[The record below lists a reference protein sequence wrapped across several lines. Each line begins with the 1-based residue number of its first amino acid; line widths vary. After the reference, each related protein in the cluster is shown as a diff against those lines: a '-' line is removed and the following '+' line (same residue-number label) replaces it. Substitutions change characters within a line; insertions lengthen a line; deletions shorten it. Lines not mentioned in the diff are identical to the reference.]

1 MSRFLIRLTVFL
13 LVVAAAGYLLFPF
26 VSDQM
31 LQYRNAAQIRYY
43 RQKAEALSRTENEAL
58 LSEGLEYNGQSTIFD
73 FKGKTLATA
82 DNEEKIIIA
91 EFDKEAL
98 EKFRRKFPVWKDAD
112 MFEIR

>member
-1 MSRFLIRLTVFL
+1 VCGANRIGVDNLC
-13 LVVAAAGYLLFPF
+13 
-26 VSDQM
+26 
-31 LQYRNAAQIRYY
+31 
-43 RQKAEALSRTENEAL
+43 
-58 LSEGLEYNGQSTIFD
+58 LEYNGQSAIFD

-82 DNEEKIIIA
+82 DNDEKIIIA